1 MARGEGKGPPGP
13 KRRRKPG
20 EQSSRAPQT
29 VELPHVDVIAALV
42 NADQAVVR
50 EQLGLAAGGDL
61 EARAVALE
69 GAWGLTRRQRQ
80 VLELVAVGLSNKA
93 IGAKLGCA
101 QVTVE
106 LHMTRLLARSRCE
119 NRAMLVARFWTFP
132 MPPAI
137 GMSRCVAI
145 LARVFVGDRSRRS
158 STKPRIKVDDPTA
171 DDLSSLREIL
181 DELDDSGDIDEGLE
195 AALDSIGSAAFVLG
209 ADGAV
214 RHANAFG
221 RTLLAADRDAVTE
234 ELRSSLASASTGV
247 TAGSST
253 RYWVSQLARSG
264 EPQYVALIRAMPGD
278 PGPRLRIIASAWGL
292 TSRQTTVL
300 GLVAQGL
307 ANKTIS
313 AYLNCAEV
321 TVELHMTAL
330 LARSGAA
337 SRAELVARFWT
348 FPLA

>member
-1 MARGEGKGPPGP
+1 MDE
-13 KRRRKPG
+13 
-20 EQSSRAPQT
+20 
-29 VELPHVDVIAALV
+29 
-42 NADQAVVR
+42 
-50 EQLGLAAGGDL
+50 
-61 EARAVALE
+61 
-69 GAWGLTRRQRQ
+69 
-80 VLELVAVGLSNKA
+80 
-93 IGAKLGCA
+93 
-101 QVTVE
+101 
-106 LHMTRLLARSRCE
+106 
-119 NRAMLVARFWTFP
+119 
-132 MPPAI
+132 
-137 GMSRCVAI
+137 
-145 LARVFVGDRSRRS
+145 
-158 STKPRIKVDDPTA
+158 PTA
-171 DDLSSLREIL
+171 HDLSSLREIL

-209 ADGAV
+209 ANGAV

-247 TAGSST
+247 TAGSGT

-264 EPQYVALIRAMPGD
+264 EPQYVALLRAMPGD
-278 PGPRLRIIASAWGL
+278 PGPRLRIIAGAWGL